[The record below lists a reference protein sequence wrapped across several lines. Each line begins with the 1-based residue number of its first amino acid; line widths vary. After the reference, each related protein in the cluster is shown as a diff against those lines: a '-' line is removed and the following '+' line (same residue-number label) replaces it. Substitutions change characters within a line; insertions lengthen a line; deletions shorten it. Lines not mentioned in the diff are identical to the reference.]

1 MHIAIFGANSQ
12 IAQDLT
18 RSLAAARTFDLSL
31 FVRDKNKLDT
41 SALIPAGQRSI
52 KIFEYAD
59 FDRNTAFDAIIN
71 FVGVGDP
78 AVASKMGSA
87 IFDITYEYDKLALDY
102 LKANNKCRYIFLSS
116 GAAYGGDF
124 ETPAQAQTLATF
136 DINNLKTTD
145 WYAVAK
151 FYAETR
157 HRALQGLSI
166 VDIRVFNYFSHTQDL
181 SARYFMTDAVRAI
194 KDNTVLTT
202 YPANMFRDYITP
214 LDFYTLISKALAFNG
229 DLNIAVDCY
238 TKAPA
243 DKFSI
248 LDHLQSNFG
257 LQYTTEKATQ
267 HINAT
272 GAKQH
277 YYSENRM
284 ASTLGYTPHF
294 NSIEGLTHE
303 IERCQF
309 IK

>member
-18 RSLAAARTFDLSL
+18 RSLVSARTFELSL
-31 FVRDKNKLDT
+31 FVRNKNKLNT
-41 SALIPAGQRSI
+41 PVCGPGERQRI
-52 KIFEYAD
+52 KIFEYAEFD
-59 FDRNTAFDAIIN
+59 FNTRFDAIIN

-78 AVASKMGSA
+78 ALASTMGAA

-102 LKANNKCRYIFLSS
+102 LNANNKCRYIFLSS
-116 GAAYGGDF
+116 GAAYGGHF
-124 ETPAQAQTLATF
+124 ETPAQAQSLAMF

-157 HRALQGLSI
+157 HRAQQNLSI

-181 SARYFMTDAVRAI
+181 SARYFITDAVRAI
-194 KDNTVLTT
+194 KENTILATS
-202 YPANMFRDYITP
+202 PSNMFRDYITP
-214 LDFYTLISKALAFNG
+214 LDFYNLISNSLTFSGN
-229 DLNIAVDCY
+229 LNMAVDCY
-238 TKAPA
+238 TKGPT

-248 LDHLQSNFG
+248 LNHLHHNFG
-257 LQYTTEKATQ
+257 LQFTIEKTTQ
-267 HINAT
+267 HVNAT

-277 YYSENRM
+277 YYSKNTL
-284 ASTLGYTPHF
+284 ASTLGYAPHF
-294 NSIEGLTHE
+294 NSIEGLTYE

-309 IK
+309 LK

>member
-18 RSLAAARTFDLSL
+18 RSLAAARTFELSL
-31 FVRDKNKLDT
+31 FVRDKNRLDT
-41 SALIPAGQRSI
+41 SALIPAEQRSI
-52 KIFEYAD
+52 NTFEYAE
-59 FDRNTAFDAIIN
+59 FDRNTSFDAIIN

-102 LKANNKCRYIFLSS
+102 LKANTKCRYIFLSS

-136 DINNLKTTD
+136 DINNLKITD

-151 FYAETR
+151 FYAESR

-181 SARYFMTDAVRAI
+181 SARYFITDAVRAI
-194 KDNTVLTT
+194 KESTLLTT
-202 YPANMFRDYITP
+202 SPANMFRDYITP
-214 LDFYTLISKALAFNG
+214 LDFYTLIYKALDFNG
-229 DLNIAVDCY
+229 NLNMAVDCY
-238 TKAPA
+238 TKAPT

-248 LDHLQSNFG
+248 LNHLQDNFG
-257 LQYTTEKATQ
+257 LQFITEKIA
-267 HINAT
+267 HPINAT

-284 ASTLGYTPHF
+284 ASILGYAPHF
-294 NSIEGLTHE
+294 NSIEGLTYE
-303 IERCQF
+303 IEKCQF